1 MPLNIQVGQQWR
13 TRGGDVRTVAARDP
27 ETNIYVWDMVDGGSV
42 DANGRH
48 LDFVESPSDLVELFA
63 PGLTHS
69 QRLSI
74 AAPIYAA
81 MLTTADSVA
90 PDDAVQA
97 LHDLARRALSHA
109 DILIE
114 EANRAA

>member
-13 TRGGDVRTVAARDP
+13 TRGGDVRTVTYWDSSDKDYP
-27 ETNIYVWDMVDGGSV
+27 WQLDNGVWVDGRGAYYTSGGV
-42 DANGRH
+42 HRYDLIEPVTAG
-48 LDFVESPSDLVELFA
+48 PSA
-63 PGLTHS
+63 
-69 QRLSI
+69 QRLTV
-74 AAPIYAA
+74 AAAIYAA
-81 MLTTADSVA
+81 MLTTAEPVK

-97 LHDLARRALSHA
+97 LRDLARRALSHA